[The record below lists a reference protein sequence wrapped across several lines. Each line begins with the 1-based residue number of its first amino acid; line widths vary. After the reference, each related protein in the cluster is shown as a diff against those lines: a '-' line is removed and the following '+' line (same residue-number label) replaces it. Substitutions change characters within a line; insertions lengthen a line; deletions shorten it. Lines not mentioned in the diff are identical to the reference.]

1 MATKALPAAKVNP
14 TKFLPSSTKKVSSA
28 NLIKMGKKDDESGE
42 LVVVHSK
49 IIKIENL
56 IKTNF
61 KIEKDAANK
70 ERIRT
75 EKQKKQTKEDELE
88 KKPEGDEKPGKKISL
103 PRLSFLE
110 KIKNFLFKM
119 ILGFV
124 AIKLL
129 PHLPKLL
136 KFLPVLAAA
145 TEFVLDWAGKILNA
159 IVTVVDWGYKLY
171 DTFRGLVKNIF
182 GEKGLE
188 KFDALSKA
196 LNTVLNASLIVAMTM
211 ARIAGGGFGRGAA
224 SGQVFKRG
232 GQTLLAKK
240 GGKLASTAAA
250 RKFALKHGR
259 RAATRQV
266 GSEGVKA
273 LGGKFARSQA
283 TNLARRGFMM
293 VVGKQGAKN
302 ILRLVKPLVSKIP
315 FIGGLLEFGLS
326 WALGDPIGKAAFK
339 GVGAGL
345 GTWIGG
351 LLGTLI
357 PIPFVGTGIGMF
369 LGGTGGSVLGDAIYN
384 LIFGGKGKPSQPPT
398 KVPDVEKM
406 FGGGKTGR
414 KLRTRSRRTSRKIR
428 RSLPR
433 VIPMPLAPGRDV
445 GGEKKLDRMF
455 PDTMNY
461 QEFMNHGED
470 SAWWDPLGVFTGKK
484 GKKTTSV
491 SKAPMDPMGYIKDVY
506 DKDTKTPFF
515 GPLMGV
521 TVKTLSGTKP
531 SKIDYWNIGKGLNA
545 WVYDMFG
552 DVELGY
558 AGGGEARAN
567 MLLDGRDLSSIIAR
581 SVEKSIDRTVEDT
594 ITDLRYQLSLGKMGG
609 SDEAV
614 RDKSRTDS
622 MSRDLTGIDSPSG
635 ATSGHTSGTIG
646 GQWGP
651 VLDLISSVEGV
662 SYDSVYP
669 GTTKVKY
676 SGGKPL
682 YEMTIGEAHDWQT
695 QTYRARGSAAAG
707 KYQFMDIQTQA
718 ASYAGLGRGDMFSAL
733 NQDKMAIGL
742 IEKKRKITLEML
754 KNNPAKAQ
762 RLLAMEWAGIPVGTA
777 MRGHKRQVGPEQ
789 SYYAGDGRNASG
801 TSTAAVRAAFAQVVG
816 GGSGE
821 RTIERIT
828 GSDEGGDRPAG
839 LEPDGGV
846 GYGKMVTGPAGYDR
860 IGAGAAYHVDT
871 KFHKSL
877 GMGNM
882 ISAMDKLAVAYGAKG
897 REIVF
902 SGQGYANLKGW
913 NKDWDQKE
921 KKKVL
926 QSAIDAHSHSTFM
939 RAQGF
944 LPFDYYIPN
953 KSANRD
959 LYHKSTEGAEI
970 LLPTFGGKQ
979 KVGKLYGGYGK
990 SADLF
995 DSSGKH
1001 VAMTGHGD
1009 LAFSKGG
1016 YTKGYR
1022 HQAWLG
1028 ERGKEF
1034 VMDAD
1039 STAALDNVFPN
1050 MLKQLNRGNYAQTV
1064 ALLRSWAPYDLQAGQ
1079 KVDLSDG
1086 DKEVIIAQGPK
1097 QIVHVPVVG
1106 GSGGSGDPMAALSMN
1121 QH

>member
-28 NLIKMGKKDDESGE
+28 NLVKMGKKDDESGE

-61 KIEKDAANK
+61 KIEKDVANK
-70 ERIRT
+70 KRIRT
-75 EKQKKQTKEDELE
+75 EKQKQQVKEDELE

-196 LNTVLNASLIVAMTM
+196 LNTVLNASLIVAMAM
-211 ARIAGGGFGRGAA
+211 ARMAPGMFGRGAA

-240 GGKLASTAAA
+240 GGKLTSTAAA

-339 GVGAGL
+339 GIGAGL

-369 LGGTGGSVLGDAIYN
+369 LGGTGGSVLGGAIYDA
-384 LIFGGKGKPSQPPT
+384 IFGGKTKPSEPPT

-433 VIPMPLAPGRDV
+433 VIPLPLVPGRDV

-455 PDTMNY
+455 PDTENY
-461 QEFMNHGED
+461 HKFKEHGTD
-470 SAWWDPLGVFTGKK
+470 SAWWDPLGVFTGTT
-484 GKKTTSV
+484 GITGTRVTKT
-491 SKAPMDPMGYIKDVY
+491 PMDPMGYIKDVY
-506 DKDTKTPFF
+506 DKDIKTPFF

-521 TVKTLSGTKP
+521 SVKALSGTKP

-581 SVEKSIDRTVEDT
+581 SVEKSVDRTVEDT
-594 ITDLRYQLSLGKMGG
+594 INDLRHQLTLGKMGAAAG
-609 SDEAV
+609 DSATGAGEV
-614 RDKSRTDS
+614 RRPGFSP
-622 MSRDLTGIDSPSG
+622 TGQTYATESSG
-635 ATSGHTSGTIG
+635 EYGDI
-646 GQWGP
+646 
-651 VLDLISSVEGV
+651 LDLISSVEAK
-662 SYDSVYP
+662 SYD
-669 GTTKVKY
+669 TIN
-676 SGGKPL
+676 SGHIDGL
-682 YEMTIGEAHDWQT
+682 STMTIAGARRAALNAGYGSGAMGRYQQMPD
-695 QTYRARGSAAAG
+695 YVLKRAR
-707 KYQFMDIQTQA
+707 DI
-718 ASYAGLGRGDMFSAL
+718 GLDPNKDLFSPE
-733 NQDKMAIGL
+733 NQDKLAILLINGGGYKAWKSGSMTTEKFAYNLAGTWRGL
-742 IEKKRKITLEML
+742 PEGPSNLTYQDRFASG
-754 KNNPAKAQ
+754 NKAHTTWDHVMSV
-762 RLLAMEWAGIPVGTA
+762 LSGSKTSGSV
-777 MRGHKRQVGPEQ
+777 
-789 SYYAGDGRNASG
+789 ASG
-801 TSTAAVRAAFAQVVG
+801 TYGNKGGSLGLASTGDETTYQSGAITQIPDPGGSDYGYYNPAGPGSRKRGPHGVAGEKGMSGHIPAQGHSGEDYANPTGTPLGINEPGKIVDVNTDGRGGGYGNFLAIKLNNGSFLKLSHLNSVYAKMGQDVG
-816 GGSGE
+816 GGTVVGTVGSTGLSDGPHLHLDYA
-821 RTIERIT
+821 RKYTKANARVDQTMNPKRIT
-828 GSDEGGDRPAG
+828 DKLGLGKATSRPA
-839 LEPDGGV
+839 LE
-846 GYGKMVTGPAGYDR
+846 
-860 IGAGAAYHVDT
+860 
-871 KFHKSL
+871 
-877 GMGNM
+877 
-882 ISAMDKLAVAYGAKG
+882 
-897 REIVF
+897 
-902 SGQGYANLKGW
+902 
-913 NKDWDQKE
+913 
-921 KKKVL
+921 
-926 QSAIDAHSHSTFM
+926 
-939 RAQGF
+939 
-944 LPFDYYIPN
+944 
-953 KSANRD
+953 
-959 LYHKSTEGAEI
+959 
-970 LLPTFGGKQ
+970 
-979 KVGKLYGGYGK
+979 
-990 SADLF
+990 
-995 DSSGKH
+995 KH
-1001 VAMTGHGD
+1001 W
-1009 LAFSKGG
+1009 KGG

-1039 STAALDNVFPN
+1039 STAAMDNVFPH

-1064 ALLRSWAPYDLQAGQ
+1064 ALLRSWPQYASQAGQ
-1079 KVDLSDG
+1079 KVDLSNS
-1086 DKEVIIAQGPK
+1086 DKELLLAQGSK
-1097 QIVHVPVVG
+1097 QIVPVLTGG
-1106 GSGGSGDPMAALSMN
+1106 GSGRGGGDPMAALVFN
-1121 QH
+1121 A